1 MAQKLIADLP
11 SGLDLSQQ
19 WVLQFD
25 AVDPSSGASVSGVN
39 ISNVSIVCELVGAGA
54 GTVSLDVEALL
65 VPQAGTV

>member
-39 ISNVSIVCELVGAGA
+39 ISNVSIVCELVGAGS
-54 GTVSLDVEALL
+54 GTLSLDPTALL
-65 VPQAGTV
+65 VPVASV